1 MFKKMLSALRGQLAH
16 RSAAE
21 LASSSPGM
29 PAADETAAIFES
41 LAMTDELRDAL
52 FPKTPRMVS
61 AIFDRPA
68 PLVRPTQSPS
78 GPSQS
83 SGGNAFPI
91 IF

>member
-41 LAMTDELRDAL
+41 LAMTDELREAL
-52 FPKTPRMVS
+52 FPKSSQMIS
-61 AIFDRPA
+61 AVFDRPA
-68 PLVRPTQSPS
+68 PLSRPA
-78 GPSQS
+78 S
-83 SGGNAFPI
+83 SGFASPGGDQSTLFL
-91 IF
+91 